1 MVYLL
6 SKDFDH
12 KGIVFL
18 NKFHLIVQYDW
29 YHSLI
34 YVLSSLVDSDVLHV
48 LDAHGRCGQ
57 DMYLLAY
64 PDNSPF
70 LESPES

>member
-12 KGIVFL
+12 KGIFFL
-18 NKFHLIVQYDW
+18 NIFHLIVQYDW
-29 YHSLI
+29 YNSLI
-34 YVLSSLVDSDVLHV
+34 YVLSSLVNSDVLHV

-57 DMYLLAY
+57 DTYLLPY
-64 PDNSPF
+64 LDHSSF
-70 LESPES
+70 LKSPES